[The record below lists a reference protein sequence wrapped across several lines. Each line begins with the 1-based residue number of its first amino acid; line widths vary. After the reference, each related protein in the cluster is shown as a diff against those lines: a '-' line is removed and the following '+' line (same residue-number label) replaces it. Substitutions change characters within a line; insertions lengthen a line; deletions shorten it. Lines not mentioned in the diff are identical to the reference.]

1 MLMEQLIPICKDR
14 LYHAL
19 ELMVSI
25 RKTHC
30 SNGAIHCIIAY
41 NGLDYTCRECIP
53 SISFRFTSLSEIPV
67 PFASFFLKETF
78 LYIALFPDFI
88 RIFIDWKKRIN
99 TR

>member
-1 MLMEQLIPICKDR
+1 MLR
-14 LYHAL
+14 LAFDFIITWRETRTRPNAY
-19 ELMVSI
+19 
-25 RKTHC
+25 
-30 SNGAIHCIIAY
+30 NGAIHCIIAY

-53 SISFRFTSLSEIPV
+53 SISFRFTSLSETPV